1 MCFPFDEEH
10 ELHTLHPPDPHYH
23 DRLPSQPL
31 LSMVSDPERLLDF
44 LNQDLLTPDLD
55 RMAPNLWLMATQS
68 GLHVSPLHHQKVKGR
83 RIVLTEDPG
92 LHLVWID
99 DRIFIKPLPLY
110 LQSFDFW
117 AKCLNGTTP
126 TTDSDVKS
134 PDILSPYRDMRKE
147 RISRAALGLLR
158 SYALLIRHSSDLDL
172 AIHHRLLPPET
183 SFLSFC
189 LYASRFLSITD
200 SEVSPRY
207 GYGELRLTRLNFWS
221 KVFLGRWNYMTVQR
235 QYSQYFRRFYGPLLF
250 TFGFF
255 SVVLSALQVEMAVES
270 VWGSNQWTG
279 FWTFSRAFSIVS
291 LGFVGL
297 PALALALLFMGK
309 VLMELLYALTHR
321 KRNS

>member
-1 MCFPFDEEH
+1 MDPPFDEEH
-10 ELHTLHPPDPHYH
+10 QLHELHSADPPYH

-31 LSMVSDPERLLDF
+31 LSIVSDPKRLFEFLD
-44 LNQDLLTPDLD
+44 QHLLTTDLD
-55 RMAPNLWLMATQS
+55 HMAPNLWLMATQS
-68 GLHVSPLHHQKVKGR
+68 GLHVSPLHHQKIKGR
-83 RIVLTEDPG
+83 RIELTEDPG

-99 DRIFIKPLPLY
+99 DRIFIKPLPPY
-110 LQSFDFW
+110 LQSFAFW
-117 AKCLNGTTP
+117 VKYLKGTIP
-126 TTDSDVKS
+126 TEPDAKS
-134 PDILSPYRDMRKE
+134 PEIMFPHWNLQKG
-147 RISRAALGLLR
+147 RISKAALGLLR

-172 AIHHRLLPPET
+172 AIDCRLLPPET

-189 LYASRFLSITD
+189 LFASRFLSITD

-221 KVFLGRWNYMTVQR
+221 KIFLGRWNYMTVHR
-235 QYSQYFRRFYGPLLF
+235 QYSQYFQRVYGPLLF

-270 VWGSNQWTG
+270 VWSSNQWTG

-297 PALALALLFMGK
+297 PALALVSLFLGK
-309 VLMELLYALTHR
+309 LLMELLYALTHR
-321 KRNS
+321 K